1 MSSVIPRVG
10 HKGAE
15 KESDELAVGLNGSY
29 PMTSCGHRPVLSGLG
44 RQSGMGVGKRMVIS
58 TVHILS
64 P

>member
-1 MSSVIPRVG
+1 
-10 HKGAE
+10 
-15 KESDELAVGLNGSY
+15 
-29 PMTSCGHRPVLSGLG
+29 MTSSGHRPVLSGLG